1 MAYDKKII
9 DYLLVGIDTT
19 NTILRY
25 KNMLNK
31 YKVLLQQNKKNDTEN
46 YFYIS
51 NKLRL
56 FK

>member
-1 MAYDKKII
+1 M
-9 DYLLVGIDTT
+9 T

-31 YKVLLQQNKKNDTEN
+31 YKVLLEQNKKNDTEN